1 MDKGERNVIIG
12 MAFVAFVMLFALLYG
27 MATEL
32 HDIRMELWNIKREH
46 HVIVEHQYKVTADTV
61 VVYKERTIKSKGISK
76 GYEKMD

>member
-1 MDKGERNVIIG
+1 MDKQERNIIVVLG
-12 MAFVAFVMLFALLYG
+12 CIAFGMLFALLYG

-61 VVYKERTIKSKGISK
+61 VVYKERIIKSKGISK

>member
-1 MDKGERNVIIG
+1 MDKQERTFIVVIGLIG
-12 MAFVAFVMLFALLYG
+12 YGMLFALLYG

-61 VVYKERTIKSKGISK
+61 IVYKEREIKSKGIWK